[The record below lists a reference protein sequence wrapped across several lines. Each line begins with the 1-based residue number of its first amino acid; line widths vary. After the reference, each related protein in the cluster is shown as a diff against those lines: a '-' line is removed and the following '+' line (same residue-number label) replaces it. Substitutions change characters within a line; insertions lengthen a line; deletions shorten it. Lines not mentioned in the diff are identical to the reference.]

1 MEEKDKFEMF
11 NQPDAF
17 DKMLFDYYK
26 NKATQLPL
34 STQSTI
40 ENALNSTKPK
50 EENTTNNA
58 ILLKRVA
65 VFVVSLGVITA
76 TTVYAKDIVNFISKI
91 FTNSNSGIDKA
102 VDNGYVQNVDMD
114 FIKCGDIGV
123 KVDYLLMDDKNLDI
137 SFVYKYYGDDVD
149 FDSIS
154 SLKFTN
160 LVIKDEK
167 NNVLCSSFEDTLK
180 MSDTNT
186 LGTILK
192 LNNEQVFEDDQT
204 IKESLLVTSEKFPTS
219 TTLYIQI
226 NSMTLVTD
234 NNVKQHIN
242 GNWNFSIV
250 LGDNIVTRES
260 YEYSSTESPYVDNI
274 LTSLNNTSL
283 SIELKLN
290 TLFDE
295 ATLYRRNSIILK
307 DENGN
312 KYRPIEMLSQNNNTS
327 EPYSSTI
334 TLTYPIS
341 IYDNPG
347 KLYLHIDL
355 DSSKQIDL
363 ELSK

>member
-40 ENALNSTKPK
+40 ENALNSTKSK
-50 EENTTNNA
+50 EENTTKNA

-137 SFVYKYYGDDVD
+137 SFVYKYYGDDVA
-149 FDSIS
+149 FDSMT
-154 SLKFTN
+154 FGN
-160 LVIKDEK
+160 LTIKDEED
-167 NNVLCSSFEDTLK
+167 NVLCAVSK
-180 MSDTNT
+180 NHSDANIFNA
-186 LGTILK
+186 LGTTVKSSNKIEFLDNTTIRESV
-192 LNNEQVFEDDQT
+192 LSFSNQFPASQVLHIEIVDIELMKNDN
-204 IKESLLVTSEKFPTS
+204 IE
-219 TTLYIQI
+219 YI
-226 NSMTLVTD
+226 D
-234 NNVKQHIN
+234 
-242 GNWNFSIV
+242 GNWNFSIRM
-250 LGDNIVTRES
+250 DDKFVTRDS

-274 LTSLNNTSL
+274 TTSLTNTSL

-312 KYRPIEMLSQNNNTS
+312 KYRPTKTRSQNINNT

-341 IYDNPG
+341 TYDNIN
-347 KLYLHIDL
+347 KLYLHINL
-355 DSSKQIDL
+355 DSSKEIDL

>member
-137 SFVYKYYGDDVD
+137 SFVYKYYGDDIA
-149 FDSIS
+149 FDSMT
-154 SLKFTN
+154 FGN
-160 LVIKDEK
+160 LTIKDEED
-167 NNVLCSSFEDTLK
+167 NVLCLMT
-180 MSDTNT
+180 
-186 LGTILK
+186 
-192 LNNEQVFEDDQT
+192 EDDSNINT
-204 IKESLLVTSEKFPTS
+204 TNVLGLSTTSSSKVELLDNTSARESLLILSKKFPAS
-219 TTLYIQI
+219 KLLYIEI
-226 NSMTLVTD
+226 TD
-234 NNVKQHIN
+234 IALTQNDNVKYIN
-242 GNWNFSIV
+242 GNWDFSIRI
-250 LGDNIVTRES
+250 DDKFVTRNS
-260 YEYSSTESPYVDNI
+260 YEYSSTKSPYVDNVV
-274 LTSLNNTSL
+274 TSLNNTAL

-295 ATLYRRNSIILK
+295 ATLYSRNSIILK

-312 KYRPIEMLSQNNNTS
+312 KYRPTKMRSQNISNTK
-327 EPYSSTI
+327 PYSSTI

-341 IYDNPG
+341 TYDNIN
-347 KLYLHIDL
+347 KLYLHINL
-355 DSSKQIDL
+355 DSSKEIDL

>member
-137 SFVYKYYGDDVD
+137 SFVYKYYGDDVA
-149 FDSIS
+149 FDSMT
-154 SLKFTN
+154 FGN
-160 LVIKDEK
+160 LTIKDEED
-167 NNVLCSSFEDTLK
+167 NVLYCTSPNIVENNLIK
-180 MSDTNT
+180 TNT
-186 LGTILK
+186 YSYNNQQLTNDHSFRNSILITSQK
-192 LNNEQVFEDDQT
+192 LPASKILHIELSQVA
-204 IKESLLVTSEKFPTS
+204 L
-219 TTLYIQI
+219 TLNAERTYI
-226 NSMTLVTD
+226 D
-234 NNVKQHIN
+234 
-242 GNWNFSIV
+242 GNWNFSICIDDKFV
-250 LGDNIVTRES
+250 IRDS

-274 LTSLNNTSL
+274 VTSLNSTAL

-295 ATLYRRNSIILK
+295 ATLYRRNSIVLT

-312 KYRPIEMLSQNNNTS
+312 KYRPTKMLSKNNNNS

-334 TLTYPIS
+334 TLSYPIS
-341 IYDNPG
+341 TYNNIN
-347 KLYLHIDL
+347 KLYLHISL
-355 DSSKQIDL
+355 DSSKEINL